1 MLFCRSEKFQ
11 KHRSIIG
18 SHFVTAPLSFLWVYG
33 NLSAYMESY
42 FRSACIPNCSGG
54 DREWTLSLYL
64 AMTCPGIH
72 LSKLL
77 ADHIG
82 LKWTAVVGAVL
93 INIGLFGSA
102 WTVQISQGWTT
113 FHLGVVLGLAQ
124 GLTVTVCFQFI
135 SAWAP
140 DKAVILMATTTASS
154 TALSVLQNQVI
165 TAIVNPDN
173 IKPDIV
179 EGFKTYFSQRTVL
192 DKVPTAL
199 VAYAAMALCLQVI
212 GVLLMATPPA
222 PPTPPTASILHLAEN
237 GKNRTGQETLN
248 DGDGKILQMAANG
261 KKKTDQEAPSDGDG
275 NILNLLESSE
285 TQIIRHDLKSY
296 GSNTDN
302 ADNEV
307 RHNKNGFTRLKVCE
321 NGTSVHTTVEMN
333 EKNLSSSTQIERPQK
348 SLKPVEVLKTPV
360 FYALY
365 LFVVAVYYALLLK
378 ANYYKQYA
386 LLYIQ
391 NDKYLTLVGTLVP
404 IVSSVARVVCGLVL
418 GRKILTI
425 KDTIVFSLSV
435 NCILLSFWYIA
446 PQVNALVYMV
456 VILSLASVQSLC
468 YVIIPAACS
477 NIFGP
482 THFST
487 NYGLALS
494 SLLLMGLFA
503 PLVISSLMQYLGW
516 HWLFQSS
523 SILCAVTL
531 LFVVCVDF
539 QKS

>member
-1 MLFCRSEKFQ
+1 
-11 KHRSIIG
+11 
-18 SHFVTAPLSFLWVYG
+18 
-33 NLSAYMESY
+33 MESY

-72 LSKLL
+72 LTKLL

-212 GVLLMATPPA
+212 GVLLMATPPHL
-222 PPTPPTASILHLAEN
+222 PHHPQHPYSIWPKT
-237 GKNRTGQETLN
+237 GKRELVKRLLMMETERSSRWLQTGKRKLTKRLPVMETE
-248 DGDGKILQMAANG
+248 I
-261 KKKTDQEAPSDGDG
+261 
-275 NILNLLESSE
+275 
-285 TQIIRHDLKSY
+285 
-296 GSNTDN
+296 
-302 ADNEV
+302 
-307 RHNKNGFTRLKVCE
+307 
-321 NGTSVHTTVEMN
+321 
-333 EKNLSSSTQIERPQK
+333 SSTCWKAQRPR
-348 SLKPVEVLKTPV
+348 S
-360 FYALY
+360 
-365 LFVVAVYYALLLK
+365 
-378 ANYYKQYA
+378 
-386 LLYIQ
+386 
-391 NDKYLTLVGTLVP
+391 
-404 IVSSVARVVCGLVL
+404 
-418 GRKILTI
+418 
-425 KDTIVFSLSV
+425 
-435 NCILLSFWYIA
+435 
-446 PQVNALVYMV
+446 
-456 VILSLASVQSLC
+456 
-468 YVIIPAACS
+468 
-477 NIFGP
+477 
-482 THFST
+482 
-487 NYGLALS
+487 
-494 SLLLMGLFA
+494 
-503 PLVISSLMQYLGW
+503 
-516 HWLFQSS
+516 
-523 SILCAVTL
+523 
-531 LFVVCVDF
+531 
-539 QKS
+539 